1 MEPLVTLS
9 NEGGTVNDDI
19 PPGNFS
25 LYFGWISGMGDFL
38 IQNTCML
45 PKQASVTDC
54 LGVYRK
60 SLGVL
65 CFVDFYQK

>member
-1 MEPLVTLS
+1 MEPLGTLS
-9 NEGGTVNDDI
+9 DEGGTVNDDI

-25 LYFGWISGMGDFL
+25 LYFGWISGVGDFL
-38 IQNTCML
+38 IQNTSMFK
-45 PKQASVTDC
+45 KQASVTDRFS
-54 LGVYRK
+54 VYRK